1 MSFPLRLILLINAV
15 ATFAAA
21 IALTLAPGLIL
32 GTVGIVLPE
41 NARFVTDLLAASEFA
56 LAVLATLALRAGSGE
71 AIRAAVWTLMALHA
85 ASGLFGLLAFSQ
97 GLGGAVG
104 ANVVVR
110 LVMVV
115 LLWRFGL
122 RAYPTDRVAA
132 DHDAPSRF

>member
-1 MSFPLRLILLINAV
+1 MSFPLRIIFLLNAV

-21 IALTLAPGLIL
+21 IALALAPGLIP
-32 GTVGIVLPE
+32 GTVGIALPE

-71 AIRAAVWTLMALHA
+71 AVRAAVWTLMALHA
-85 ASGLFGLLAFSQ
+85 ASGLFGLLALSR

-122 RAYPTDRVAA
+122 RASPRQGSPGG
-132 DHDAPSRF
+132 HDAP